1 LVPVDEFAGLVG
13 GMMFGPEMEVGSLY
27 DYPYLTEGETK
38 EKALQEVRRVVA
50 FIQNEVFPL
59 HGL

>member
-1 LVPVDEFAGLVG
+1 
-13 GMMFGPEMEVGSLY
+13 MMFGPEMEVGSLY

-50 FIQNEVFPL
+50 FIQDEVFPL
-59 HGL
+59 HGI